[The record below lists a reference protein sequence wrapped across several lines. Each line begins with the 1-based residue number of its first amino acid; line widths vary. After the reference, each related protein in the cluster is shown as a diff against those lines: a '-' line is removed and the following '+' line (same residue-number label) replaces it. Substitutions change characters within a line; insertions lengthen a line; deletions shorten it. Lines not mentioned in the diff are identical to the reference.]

1 MPEPKSWIGT
11 YKIVFNR
18 TETETKELYCKA
30 IGIETEKIDQNN
42 INYYLKLQPIVYTED
57 LVSLL
62 GGFDGTNLQNKI
74 LINKNITVNAVYAK
88 WTQEGKLRKSDLPHE
103 YEEPI

>member
-42 INYYLKLQPIVYTED
+42 INY
-57 LVSLL
+57 
-62 GGFDGTNLQNKI
+62 
-74 LINKNITVNAVYAK
+74 
-88 WTQEGKLRKSDLPHE
+88 
-103 YEEPI
+103 